1 MPMRECLHVRV
12 RARVWAFADAGTRA
26 GARTCVRA
34 RDGAHV
40 PVCVT
45 VCMCVRVCVCAHASA
60 RV

>member
-1 MPMRECLHVRV
+1 MSACACV
-12 RARVWAFADAGTRA
+12 RARGCAFADAGTGA

-34 RDGAHV
+34 CDGAHM

-45 VCMCVRVCVCAHASA
+45 VCMCVRVCACVHASA